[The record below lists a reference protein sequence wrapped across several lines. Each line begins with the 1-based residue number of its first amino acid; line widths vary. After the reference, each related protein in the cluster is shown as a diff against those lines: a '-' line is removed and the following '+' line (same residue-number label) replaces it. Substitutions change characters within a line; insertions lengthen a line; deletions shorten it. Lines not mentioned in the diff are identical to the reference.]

1 MSIERRRN
9 PYLPANWNVYVND
22 AYISEFEAQAQAFA
36 EQLERRVVEL
46 KDRGSAQNNSLIA
59 VQLLVAPDQSV
70 ITRALQIMRKRG
82 FSVTC
87 GDRLPGQ
94 CSAEFMV
101 RRVK

>member
-1 MSIERRRN
+1 MSTERRRN
-9 PYLPANWNVYVND
+9 PYLPANWSVYVNE

-36 EQLERRVVEL
+36 EQLELRVAEL
-46 KDRGSAQNNSLIA
+46 KDGGSAEKNGLVA

-70 ITRALQIMRKRG
+70 ITRALQVMRKRG

-101 RRVK
+101 RRIK